1 MFKLFHLIIY
11 QNLNLLKSIYF
22 SIIIKGI
29 NKKIG
34 LLLFGK
40 ISVNI
45 DKSSRIQF
53 VNNSHL
59 YLNKPMRKSEPF
71 VGMLEM
77 YKNTILTVNNSF
89 TIHSGAHII
98 IAEGAQLNLGSGYI
112 NRNCKIKCFSKIE
125 IGNDVAISENVTI
138 WDSDVHKIKG
148 STLNTQPIKIG
159 NHVWIGTNCIILK
172 GVSIGDGAV
181 IGAGSIVNK
190 NIPSK
195 CLAVGNPAKVIK
207 QNIEWN

>member
-1 MFKLFHLIIY
+1 MYKIFHLIIF
-11 QNLNLLKSIYF
+11 QNLKILRSIYL
-22 SIIIKGI
+22 SIRISGI
-29 NKKIG
+29 NRKIG

-40 ISVNI
+40 IIVNI
-45 DKSSRIQF
+45 SKSSQIHF
-53 VNNSHL
+53 INNSKL

-77 YKNTILTVNNSF
+77 YEDASLIVKDEF

-98 IAEGAQLNLGSGYI
+98 ISNRAILKLGSGYI
-112 NRNCKIKCFSKIE
+112 NRNCKIKCFSEIE

-148 STLNTQPIKIG
+148 SALNTKPIKIG

-172 GVSIGDGAV
+172 GVCIGDGAV

-190 NIPSK
+190 DIPPN

-207 QNIEWN
+207 QNVEWV

>member
-1 MFKLFHLIIY
+1 MYKIFHLILY
-11 QNLNLLKSIYF
+11 QNLKIFRSIYF
-22 SIIIKGI
+22 SILLNGLNRKM
-29 NKKIG
+29 G

-40 ISVNI
+40 ITVNI
-45 DKSSRIQF
+45 SKSSKINCI
-53 VNNSHL
+53 NNCKL
-59 YLNKPMRKSEPF
+59 YLNKPMRKREPF

-77 YKNTILTVNNSF
+77 YEDSSLIVKNDF

-98 IAEGAQLNLGSGYI
+98 IARGAVLKLGSGYV
-112 NRNCKIKCFSKIE
+112 NRNCKIKCFSEVE

-138 WDSDVHKIKG
+138 WDSDVHEIKG
-148 STLNTQPIKIG
+148 STLNTKPIKIG

-172 GVSIGDGAV
+172 GVSVGDGAV

-190 NIPSK
+190 DIPPN

-207 QNIEWN
+207 QNVEWV